1 MHNPTLFA
9 RLCAAVVLV
18 VAPLS
23 LLGAMNAELVRELKL
38 TKYVE
43 PMFPDMARMEGVPE
57 GHVSLAISQTPDGAP
72 ADILVLH
79 ATYPLFG
86 VAAAEAAR
94 EWRFE
99 PTNDPARLASR
110 TVRLSFRLS
119 GVVVYPFG
127 KRNLDILRL
136 SLDEREIREPVRVPR
151 LQSLAQ
157 APKALAQP
165 MPTYPE
171 ALHAKAINGKAAV
184 RFYVDEE
191 GRVRMPEVIEATTPE
206 FADAALKAVAQW
218 RYEPPQDRGRAIVAS
233 DNWAFQFKANN

>member
-9 RLCAAVVLV
+9 RLCAAVVLAA
-18 VAPLS
+18 APLS
-23 LLGAMNAELVRELKL
+23 LLGAMNAELVRELRL

-43 PMFPDMARMEGVPE
+43 PTFPDMARMEGVPE
-57 GHVSLAISQTPDGAP
+57 GNVALAISQTPDGAP

-79 ATYPLFG
+79 ATYPWFG
-86 VAAAEAAR
+86 TAAAAAAR

-110 TVRLSFRLS
+110 TVRINFRIS

-136 SLDEREIREPVRVPR
+136 VLGEKEMREPVRVPS
-151 LQSLAQ
+151 LQALPRALK
-157 APKALAQP
+157 PLAQP
-165 MPTYPE
+165 MPTYPV
-171 ALHAKAINGKAAV
+171 ALQAKAIEGKAAV

-206 FADAALKAVAQW
+206 FADAALQAVAQW
-218 RYEPPQDRGRAIVAS
+218 RYEPPQDRGRAIVAA